1 MTIEFTKKELDYLA
15 VKIAEILANR
25 CDTSVIM
32 GNSTT
37 DAPVRSLGIS
47 VRLYNILDTIGIL
60 DWTPRE
66 IAYYTANEWK
76 RFRNMG
82 RKSFQEL
89 EDIIRKAG
97 LTFGKNYFRRDG
109 DYRCI
114 IERPTERP

>member
-15 VKIAEILANR
+15 VKVAEILANR

-37 DAPVRSLGIS
+37 DTPMRDLGIS
-47 VRLYNILDTIGIL
+47 VRLHNILQTLGIL

-89 EDIIRKAG
+89 EDIIHNAG
-97 LTFGKNYFRRDG
+97 LTFGKNRFRRDKDNG
-109 DYRCI
+109 I
-114 IERPTERP
+114 VIEKPTERP

>member
-15 VKIAEILANR
+15 VKVAEILANR
-25 CDTSVIM
+25 CDKSAIM

-37 DAPVRSLGIS
+37 DTPIRDLGIS
-47 VRLYNILDTIGIL
+47 VRLHHILDAVGIL

-66 IAYYTANEWK
+66 IAFYTANEWK

-89 EDIIRKAG
+89 EDIIHNAG
-97 LTFGKNYFRRDG
+97 LTFSKNRFRRDEDNG
-109 DYRCI
+109 I
-114 IERPTERP
+114 VIEKPTERP